1 MFIQCRDHVTQRLWA
16 SNCTMKRKKP
26 CLNKCIYSH
35 KNSRG
40 KLNIRITKL
49 CLRGYRI
56 DKIFPL
62 LNCFSKITS
71 DRKAFCF
78 YRLFILPNLQSL
90 DISYNELEYIP
101 NEIQNLR
108 YCIDFPVLTRGG
120 FFSFS
125 RFCWDS
131 FQQAQPA
138 QVMVGQAE
146 ICNLATMTCKYF
158 PHFISKIHC
167 FS

>member
-1 MFIQCRDHVTQRLWA
+1 
-16 SNCTMKRKKP
+16 MKRKKKHAP
-26 CLNKCIYSH
+26 INASIH
-35 KNSRG
+35 TRGIVSRG
-40 KLNIRITKL
+40 KLNIRITKQ

-62 LNCFSKITS
+62 ANCFSKITS

-125 RFCWDS
+125 RFCW
-131 FQQAQPA
+131 
-138 QVMVGQAE
+138 G
-146 ICNLATMTCKYF
+146 
-158 PHFISKIHC
+158 ISSRPNQHR
-167 FS
+167 